1 MSNLNVFAC
10 PEEYV
15 LACPEEPEEYVLTVE
30 PAVTVSVGGD
40 PYTGDYT
47 VNPDFKGKTLETKD
61 KTMYEDVTVNPIEV
75 ARVSNPSGG
84 TTVYIGGIT
93 NG

>member
-1 MSNLNVFAC
+1 MSNWTGHTCL
-10 PEEYV
+10 
-15 LACPEEPEEYVLTVE
+15 EEYVLTVE
-30 PAVTVSVGGD
+30 PSVTVSVGGD
-40 PYTGDYT
+40 PYTGDYV
-47 VNPDFKGKTLETKD
+47 VNPDFSGKTLETKN
-61 KTMYEDVTVNPIEV
+61 KTMDKDVTVHPIEV

>member
-1 MSNLNVFAC
+1 MSNWIGHTC
-10 PEEYV
+10 SEEYV
-15 LACPEEPEEYVLTVE
+15 LIVE
-30 PAVTVSVGGD
+30 PAVTVRVGGD

-47 VNPDFKGKTLETKD
+47 VNPDFSEKILETKGKAMD
-61 KTMYEDVTVNPIEV
+61 EDVTVNPIGV
-75 ARVSNPSGG
+75 TRVSNPSGG

>member
-1 MSNLNVFAC
+1 MIELCLSVQVDTYGLEVCSNEHLLSTSVAEIV
-10 PEEYV
+10 P
-15 LACPEEPEEYVLTVE
+15 
-30 PAVTVSVGGD
+30 VGGD
-40 PYTGDYT
+40 PYTGDY
-47 VNPDFKGKTLETKD
+47 VVDPSFVKSTLPTKN
-61 KTMYEDVTVNPIEV
+61 KLLLEDVTINPIEV

>member
-1 MSNLNVFAC
+1 MSNLLDHIC

-15 LACPEEPEEYVLTVE
+15 LIVE

-40 PYTGDYT
+40 IYTGDYT
-47 VNPDFKGKTLETKD
+47 VDPDFRSKTLETKG
-61 KTMYEDVTVNPIEV
+61 KTMGEDVTVNPIEV
-75 ARVSNPSGG
+75 TRVSNPSGG
-84 TTVYIGGIT
+84 TTIYIGGTI